1 MLFAISAALFF
12 SKNIFLGWIFF
23 VLSSVILILTYIFIK
38 SEITKLEEIV
48 KAGKEKDFNVK
59 HVYSGLS
66 EFNRLGSAINEL
78 IEASGKLSEIRRL
91 REQEFLTIL
100 NVIDMPVFIVDHNGK
115 LIVYNKFSK
124 NLMRTP
130 QESTTLQYYYEIFRY
145 DRIITFIKEAIAS
158 EVQNKDRLEIED
170 SVFES
175 LSFPFVSRNEKF
187 TLFLLGDVTAVDRVT
202 KMERE
207 FISSVSHELRT
218 PLSVIQGSL
227 EIIENEKLI
236 KKNGEKFVSA
246 IKENSERMENLVSDL
261 AKFSELEV
269 WLKPIEQGIDLSST
283 VKKIYENFLQTA
295 KSKKLDFK
303 LNLQEGI
310 FILGDLFL
318 IEELVKNLVNNAIRY
333 TESGSVEL
341 SVYLNGFATL
351 EVKDTGS
358 GISKNDISHLFE
370 PFFRVE
376 SSRSRVG
383 GGSGLGLAISKRIV
397 NLHKGKISV
406 ESKVGEGTKFTVQF
420 ILLRKINQNLNEN

>member
-1 MLFAISAALFF
+1 LLFAISAALFF

-420 ILLRKINQNLNEN
+420 ILLRKIN

>member
-1 MLFAISAALFF
+1 VSAALFF
-12 SKNIFLGWIFF
+12 SKNIFLGWVFF

-38 SEITKLEEIV
+38 SEIRKLEEIV

-66 EFNRLGSAINEL
+66 EFDSLGSTINEL
-78 IEASGKLSEIRRL
+78 IEVSGKLSEIRKL

-130 QESTTLQYYYEIFRY
+130 RESATLQYYYEIFRY

-158 EVQNKDRLEIED
+158 EVQNKGRLEIED

-175 LSFPFVSRNEKF
+175 LSFPFVSRSEKF
-187 TLFLLGDVTAVDRVT
+187 TLFLLGDVTAIDRVM

-246 IKENSERMENLVSDL
+246 IKENNERIESLVSDL

-269 WLKPIEQGIDLSST
+269 WLKPIEQKIDLSST
-283 VKKIYENFLQTA
+283 VKRIYENFLQTA
-295 KSKKLDFK
+295 RRKKLDFK

-341 SVYLNGFATL
+341 SVYSNGFATF

-358 GISKNDISHLFE
+358 GISKSDISHLFE

-397 NLHKGKISV
+397 DLHKGKISV
-406 ESKVGEGTKFTVQF
+406 ESKVGDGTKFTVQF
-420 ILLRKINQNLNEN
+420 DLLRKIN

>member
-420 ILLRKINQNLNEN
+420 DLLRKINQNLNEN

>member
-420 ILLRKINQNLNEN
+420 ILLRKIN